1 MTSKIVSSNN
11 FVDSVYSMVASRI
24 NVLVLSVKDGFAN
37 RSVFV
42 ELDKVNFDIRGS
54 ILLSLF
60 MKVHLSLRK
69 KDIREES
76 DFWIRR
82 PYYNHREG
90 LRNLENCG

>member
-54 ILLSLF
+54 ILL
-60 MKVHLSLRK
+60 RK

-76 DFWIRR
+76 ECWIRR
-82 PYYNHREG
+82 PYHNHREG

>member
-42 ELDKVNFDIRGS
+42 KLDKVNFDIWGS

-60 MKVHLSLRK
+60 MKIHLSLRK

-76 DFWIRR
+76 ECWIRR
-82 PYYNHREG
+82 PYHNHREG

>member
-42 ELDKVNFDIRGS
+42 KLDKVNFDIRGS

-76 DFWIRR
+76 
-82 PYYNHREG
+82 E
-90 LRNLENCG
+90 C

>member
-42 ELDKVNFDIRGS
+42 KLDKVNFDIRGS

-69 KDIREES
+69 KDIRESEC
-76 DFWIRR
+76 WIRR
-82 PYYNHREG
+82 PYHNHREG